1 MTLKPSA
8 DGATDTYT
16 ITAPAGYLISGYTI
30 GGVAYQGGTYRI
42 TAADGTTTGDITSTT
57 TPTKMTV
64 SGVNASSTT
73 FTFYGASQ
81 SNWFAFTDFT
91 ITLATAQE
99 VPLIIVGDASYS
111 TLYLPYAI
119 SLPENTKAY
128 AVSSVAGTQATL
140 TEIAEAVPDATPVV
154 LVNSEA
160 ASSVICLRTDKATP
174 YSGTNYLRGTFY
186 AIQLDLAENN
196 GLYSLGRLDD
206 KIGFYKFDNNG
217 TTTITLSANKA
228 YLEVP
233 ASGSSVKGFTL
244 GFGGDDGISK
254 IVNSKSVNGTWYD
267 LNGRRL
273 SGAPAAK
280 GVYIV
285 GGKKVVVK

>member
-1 MTLKPSA
+1 MLPVRHSQNWLPDLFNDFFTNDWAMPAKA
-8 DGATDTYT
+8 
-16 ITAPAGYLISGYTI
+16 TAPAMNIMESEKAYTVELAAPGMTKEDFNI
-30 GGVAYQGGTYRI
+30 CLDEDNNLVI
-42 TAADGTTTGDITSTT
+42 TMEKKQE
-57 TPTKMTV
+57 TPEKDKAGEKKDDV
-64 SGVNASSTT
+64 RYWRHE
-73 FTFYGASQ
+73 FC
-81 SNWFAFTDFT
+81 
-91 ITLATAQE
+91 
-99 VPLIIVGDASYS
+99 YS
-111 TLYLPYAI
+111 KFQQAI

-160 ASSVICLRTDKATP
+160 ASSVVCLWTDNATP

-186 AIQLDLAENN
+186 ALQLDLAEDN

-273 SGAPAAK
+273 SGEPAAK
-280 GVYIV
+280 GVYIT